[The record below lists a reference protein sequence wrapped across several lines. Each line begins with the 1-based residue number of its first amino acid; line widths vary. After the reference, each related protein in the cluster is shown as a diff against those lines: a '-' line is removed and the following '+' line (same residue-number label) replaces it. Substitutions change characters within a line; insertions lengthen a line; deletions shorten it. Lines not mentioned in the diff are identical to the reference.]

1 LTWGGCDFKL
11 VFYTRPNFVKRVDCW
26 RLDGAIVR
34 NIAQKQYYRKRNW
47 LFINPYDK
55 VGIMNW
61 DWEKLKQ
68 QQQGGGGMPPQFD
81 EVLNRFKKFRLPG
94 GLLMILIIAALLFGS
109 SVVFTVKQDEVG
121 VVQRFGKYVRTEE
134 PGLNFK
140 LPAGIEKVT
149 KVNVKRINTEE
160 FGEVGF
166 RSQQR
171 DDRRRFQSFNENQN
185 VALMLTGDLNVGL
198 VPWIVQYRIK
208 NPYNYLFRVKEP
220 RRLLIDMS
228 EAAMRLVV
236 GDRSINEV
244 ISKRDEIAVEAK
256 RVLQKELD
264 DAESGIDIVT
274 IEMKK
279 TNVPGPV
286 QPSFN
291 EVNQATQEKEQLIY
305 QAKEDYNKAIPA
317 ARGEA
322 ERTIKAAEGYAL
334 DRVNRAEGDSARFI
348 AFYNEYAKA
357 KDVTK
362 RRMYLETLKDLFPR
376 LGKKYIIDSDQKNIL
391 PLLNLGSQDGDQ
403 K

>member
-1 LTWGGCDFKL
+1 
-11 VFYTRPNFVKRVDCW
+11 
-26 RLDGAIVR
+26 
-34 NIAQKQYYRKRNW
+34 
-47 LFINPYDK
+47 
-55 VGIMNW
+55 MNW
-61 DWEKLKQ
+61 DWEKLKEQ
-68 QQQGGGGMPPQFD
+68 QQDGRGIPPQVD
-81 EVLNRFKKFRLPG
+81 ELFKQFKKFKFPG
-94 GLLMILIIAALLFGS
+94 GLLMILILAALFFGS
-109 SVVFTVKQDEVG
+109 SMVFTVKQDEVG

-140 LPAGIEKVT
+140 LPAGIERVT
-149 KVNVKRINTEE
+149 KVNVKRVNTEE
-160 FGEVGF
+160 FGVTTTSGVQNT
-166 RSQQR
+166 RYVSA
-171 DDRRRFQSFNENQN
+171 NENMN

-208 NPYNYLFRVKEP
+208 NPFDYLFKVNEP
-220 RRLLIDMS
+220 RNLLIDMS

-256 RVLQKELD
+256 RVLQKEMD
-264 DAESGIDIVT
+264 DAESGVDIVT

-291 EVNQATQEKEQLIY
+291 EVNQATQEKEQTIY

-322 ERTIKAAEGYAL
+322 DRTIKAAEGYAL
-334 DRVNRAEGDSARFI
+334 DRINRAQGDSARFI

-362 RRMYLETLKDLFPR
+362 RRLYLETLKDLFPK
-376 LGKKYIIDSDQKNIL
+376 LGKKYIIDSDQKNLL
-391 PLLNLGSQDGDQ
+391 PLLNLGSQEGVT